1 MIVKTRTTANGTEY
15 WDTKAKKTLFVPVGK
30 KPTFKVTENPKSMIV
45 EPVPDGEYEDV
56 NLDEMSKEQL
66 LAFAKEHDIEIP
78 GNVSKEETIRKYIE
92 ESLAADE

>member
-15 WDTKAKKTLFVPVGK
+15 WDTKEKRVRFVPAGK
-30 KPTFKVTENPKSMIV
+30 EPDFEVTENPKSMIV
-45 EPVPDGEYEDV
+45 EPVQGPKNEDV